1 MPCKASEFCM
11 DGGKELV
18 MEGDSVSESWE
29 EEFSDLLTLKQ
40 ARKVGRNSRMKQGG
54 KEGGEGRRNDVR
66 MLGRWG
72 GMQ

>member
-18 MEGDSVSESWE
+18 MEEDSVSESWE

-40 ARKVGRNSRMKQGG
+40 ARKVGRNA
-54 KEGGEGRRNDVR
+54 
-66 MLGRWG
+66 
-72 GMQ
+72 